1 MQCENTEG
9 NHVKTKIRTYSE
21 LMQIDNFLDRY
32 RYLRL
37 VGTVGEETF
46 GFDRYLNQVL
56 YTSKEWKELRNKI
69 IVRDDG
75 FDMGHRD
82 YPINGKIYVHHMNP
96 ISKKDILERTDLIF
110 NPEYLISVSN
120 LTHNAIH
127 YGSEDVY
134 KRYTFAER
142 TPNDTTPWR

>member
-1 MQCENTEG
+1 ME
-9 NHVKTKIRTYSE
+9 TKIRTYSE